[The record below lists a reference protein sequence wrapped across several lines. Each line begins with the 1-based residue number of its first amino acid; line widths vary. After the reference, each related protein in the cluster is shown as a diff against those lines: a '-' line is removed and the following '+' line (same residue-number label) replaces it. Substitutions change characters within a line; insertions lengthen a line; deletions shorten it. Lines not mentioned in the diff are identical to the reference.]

1 MMGPPHS
8 HLNSLPQ
15 PCRAP
20 RAARAAAQHP
30 FSTESSAGQR
40 GTNLV
45 LMREV
50 KSLSGAGGGGK
61 RIEGGHPAGSEDFS
75 VPQSTFPSPFCLSVV
90 CPQDPMEH
98 LQMAKQEEM
107 GRKGREARPGHGVR
121 GRAEGRQDCW
131 PRLRGRD
138 SCCGGGGLRRERNSL
153 ETALSYTR
161 VSHRSCPW
169 NLPVGGRSR
178 SLWGPGRNGCRKRD
192 PSLGDS
198 PSAPSTVPA
207 PSRQD
212 RGAGLGGTALH
223 GVVWMDLPPFCFEP
237 KTAAA
242 P

>member
-1 MMGPPHS
+1 MFYFAGLAPPSWLATSAAYQTHSISLSMRPGHFSFHQIFRFWQDVEMMGPLHS

-40 GTNLV
+40 GTNLG

-50 KSLSGAGGGGK
+50 KSPSGAGGK

-90 CPQDPMEH
+90 CPQDPMER

-121 GRAEGRQDCW
+121 GCAEGQEDCW

-153 ETALSYTR
+153 ETALFYTR

-178 SLWGPGRNGCRKRD
+178 SLWGPGRNGC
-192 PSLGDS
+192 
-198 PSAPSTVPA
+198 
-207 PSRQD
+207 
-212 RGAGLGGTALH
+212 
-223 GVVWMDLPPFCFEP
+223 
-237 KTAAA
+237 
-242 P
+242 